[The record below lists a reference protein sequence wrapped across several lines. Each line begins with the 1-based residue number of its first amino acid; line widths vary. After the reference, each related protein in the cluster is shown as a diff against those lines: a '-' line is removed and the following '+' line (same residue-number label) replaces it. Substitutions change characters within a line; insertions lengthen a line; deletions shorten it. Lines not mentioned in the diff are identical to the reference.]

1 MYITNLFLLLRRVEN
16 GKAPGGSGRQNLRNI
31 GSLSLSVLRSGDQ
44 PGLCTFCEVSEGRP
58 LLPCGHLPSDMGGKS
73 SIPVVNLTAR
83 SSTFLSYKH
92 PGIRWTAAS
101 CLVSAE
107 PGYQTVS
114 FVFTSCSPNHLDSS
128 VSHASGTG
136 QYDRAVWSLMMTL
149 SHAFLLVGVSLGQSE
164 VYKGELCRALPKV
177 GSPQSQ

>member
-1 MYITNLFLLLRRVEN
+1 MVKPWEAQEDRTWEIL
-16 GKAPGGSGRQNLRNI
+16 APSPFQSFTPET
-31 GSLSLSVLRSGDQ
+31 SLVCALSVKSLRG
-44 PGLCTFCEVSEGRP
+44 G
-58 LLPCGHLPSDMGGKS
+58 PCFPAVHLPSDMGGKS
-73 SIPVVNLTAR
+73 SVPAVNLTAR

-92 PGIRWTAAS
+92 PGIWWTAAS

-114 FVFTSCSPNHLDSS
+114 FVFTSCSPNHLDSP

-136 QYDRAVWSLMMTL
+136 QCDRAIWSLMMTL